1 MVQADMFVTPTH
13 LKRRRDAMAGDFWLE
28 KSTTEIVLNRDR
40 SGSTASSV
48 AVLIYQPVASS

>member
-1 MVQADMFVTPTH
+1 
-13 LKRRRDAMAGDFWLE
+13 MAGDFWLE

-48 AVLIYQPVASS
+48 AVLIYQAVASS